1 MQERPDKP
9 ALLEAVAHFLVADL
23 HPALEDKRLAFR
35 VLIAANL
42 AATIAGELRF
52 QDSLSLSELSRL
64 RKLYPEAV
72 PEDPPSM
79 TTAGRLAALRDLNA
93 RLVRDVRE
101 RNLSAGQMA
110 IARAY
115 TRRTLEETLTVLNPR
130 FDTTRQID

>member
-9 ALLEAVAHFLVADL
+9 ALLEAVASFLLADL